1 MKKSLLWLVV
11 LVLAISI
18 TAVFSLSGCKPKAAE
33 EEAAPAVEEAAA
45 EEEAAPAVEEVA
57 EAYTIGMIVKNSG
70 NPFFEAAQRGGQAV
84 VDEFGDTLIFQGPE
98 TATVE
103 GQIALIEA
111 LIDQQVDGI
120 AISANDPQA
129 LVPVCQSA
137 LEAGIKVISWDS
149 GVAQEGRILHVNQAD
164 TELIGRGQVQ
174 MIAEM
179 IDYEGQIAI
188 LSATSQ
194 ATNQNAWIEWMKE
207 ELKDPKYAN
216 MELVATVYGDDERE
230 KSYNEAIGLFASY
243 PDLKGI
249 ISPTTVGVAATARAL
264 EDQGLNGQIQ
274 LTGLGLPSEM
284 EEYILDG
291 TCQAMALWNPTDLG
305 YMAIYVTRALITG
318 EITGAVGEK
327 LVIGDFGEREIMDVG
342 NGPEILLGPPFQFN
356 AENIAEW
363 ADVY

>member
-11 LVLAISI
+11 LVVAISI
-18 TAVFSLSGCKPKAAE
+18 TAVFSLSGCKKEAAPAEKAVTEGEAAVEEEAAE
-33 EEAAPAVEEAAA
+33 EEVA
-45 EEEAAPAVEEVA
+45 A
-57 EAYTIGMIVKNSG
+57 EAYTYAMIVKNTG
-70 NPFFEAAQRGGQAV
+70 NPFFEAAQRGGQEVA
-84 VDEFGDTLIFQGPE
+84 DEFGDTFIFQGPE

-103 GQIALIEA
+103 GQISLIEA

-120 AISANDPQA
+120 AISANDPEA

-137 LEAGIKVISWDS
+137 LDAGIKVISWDS
-149 GVAQEGRILHVNQAD
+149 GVAPEGRILHVNQAD
-164 TELIGRGQVQ
+164 TELIGRVEVQ

-179 IDYEGQIAI
+179 IGYEGQIAI